1 MAWSEKT
8 LAENTAIWA
17 TALRLGEFSYA
28 SLAAECQI
36 PIPRTMVLV
45 KGWVRMRLVE
55 FSHITRIRR
64 KVFKLTPAAHQVDL
78 PANLVVLEPVT
89 SAEEN
94 MWRSARMLQS
104 FGSHDLAIHSTT
116 PAVTVTDE
124 AAAKFCQV
132 LLKGGYLKVLR
143 KASFKRA
150 GKSMVRTHAI
160 YRLVRNTGPMPPVE
174 RRVMAVWDP
183 NLGEYTHVAG
193 VAA

>member
-1 MAWSEKT
+1 MAWTEKT
-8 LAENTAIWA
+8 LAENKAIWA

-36 PIPRTMVLV
+36 PIPRTMTLV
-45 KGWVRMRLVE
+45 KGWERMRLVE

-64 KVFKLTPAAHQVDL
+64 KVFKLTSSARQVEL
-78 PANLVVLEPVT
+78 PANLEVMEPVA

-94 MWRSARMLQS
+94 MWRSARMLKS
-104 FGSHDLAIHSTT
+104 FGAHDLAIHSTT

-124 AAAKFCQV
+124 AAQRFCQV

-143 KASFKRA
+143 KANFKKA

-160 YRLVRNTGPMPPVE
+160 YQLVRNTGPMPPVE
-174 RRVMAVWDP
+174 RRVTAVFDP
-183 NLGEYTHVAG
+183 NLGEYVQVAG
-193 VAA
+193 VS

>member
-1 MAWSEKT
+1 MVWSEKT

-28 SLAAECQI
+28 SLAVEAGI
-36 PIPRTMVLV
+36 PIPRTMALV
-45 KGWVRMRLVE
+45 KGWVRTRLVE
-55 FSHITRIRR
+55 FSHIVGRGRH
-64 KVFKLTPAAHQVDL
+64 VFRLTPAARQVDL
-78 PANLVVLEPVT
+78 PANLVVLEPVA

-94 MWRSARMLQS
+94 LWRSARMLQS

-124 AAAKFCQV
+124 MAAKFCQV

-143 KASFKRA
+143 KASFKRS

-174 RRVMAVWDP
+174 RRVTAVFDP
-183 NLGEYTHVAG
+183 NLGEYVHVVGMSA
-193 VAA
+193 